1 MRKNQRIVVTG
12 ASGFIGSAL
21 RTELAKRK
29 RRVVVT
35 SLRLSDRNGF
45 FKILRPG
52 DIVVHLACSTIP
64 TTSEQNPQKD
74 VQDNVIGTL
83 NLLAACR
90 HKKVAKFIFAS
101 SGGTVYGDR
110 GQHRARESDPTEP
123 QNAHGAMKLAI
134 EKYIGV
140 YGSRGLAS
148 AILRISNPYGR
159 KAVDAKTQGAVDI
172 FLKKGLAGE
181 AIEIWGDGKIV
192 RDYVHIDDVIAFF
205 VRAIEHKNVRG
216 VYNVGTGMGTSLNML
231 LKLIARATKKK
242 LRVRYRPSRGLD
254 VAYNV
259 LDIRKARAAGW
270 RPRYTLLRGIRESY
284 RKNYQTAK

>member
-101 SGGTVYGDR
+101 SGGTVYGNQ
-110 GQHRARESDPTEP
+110 GQHRVRESDPTEP

-134 EKYIGV
+134 EKYISLYESHV
-140 YGSRGLAS
+140 LAS

-159 KAVDAKTQGAVDI
+159 KAGGAKMQGAVDI

-181 AIEIWGDGKIV
+181 PIEIWGDGKIV

-216 VYNVGTGMGTSLNML
+216 VYNVGTGIGTSLNTL
-231 LKLIARATKKK
+231 LKLIERTTKKK
-242 LRVRYRPSRGLD
+242 LRVRYHPSRSLD

-270 RPRYTLLRGIRESY
+270 KPRYTLLRGIQESY
-284 RKNYQTAK
+284 RKNYKAAK